1 MQFRIVHYLL
11 QVDALMQYDSRTRFI
26 EKLHI
31 RRNK

>member
-1 MQFRIVHYLL
+1 MQH
-11 QVDALMQYDSRTRFI
+11 DNRTRFI